1 MPVTKRLQDLPKDL
15 DRKISAD
22 FNELLQEIHTD
33 LSDPNEMPV
42 WTGFFA
48 SSWKIQGTP
57 IIPTDKVENYEPW
70 ASIKR
75 EASLEFFRTGKS
87 SRPEKP
93 EINPRFP
100 IGEEQRI
107 FNYKKPVY
115 IGNKAEYSIY
125 ALEGGKLQ
133 MFIQGSLGKMISETM
148 TDKGKIFLGGSTT
161 FNNSPKSTKTQRNP
175 SIKYTEF

>member
-115 IGNKAEYSIY
+115 IGNKAIYSIY
-125 ALEGGKLQ
+125 VLESG
-133 MFIQGSLGKMISETM
+133 
-148 TDKGKIFLGGSTT
+148 
-161 FNNSPKSTKTQRNP
+161 
-175 SIKYTEF
+175 